1 MRKLL
6 LFVAILQFF
15 NPAESVNGV
24 IWDKKIE
31 DFVPIFSVSAFA
43 LAKQDVLMRSRKEE
57 THNFQGRIVRFTYF
71 EEWNIVNSKNN
82 GTEVT
87 GVIGEI
93 WNTLSEYLNFTLK
106 LIKSDHTA
114 LGIRDVN
121 NTYKFG
127 LLNVIQRNGTDVLPR
142 VEIVDGFRARI
153 MQITVPLS
161 KTGHKFYIHQKV
173 THVYTWMLN
182 LFTPKTW
189 YAVLIMYILFSVC
202 NYLSQRINVKFL
214 RKKLRVKL
222 QDSFFYN
229 FGMICGQSYLP
240 DGICRSSKIVELWLG
255 LFSLLIR
262 TAFGVLLIRFLTQ
275 TTFTIPFHDLR
286 SLLENSQY
294 NILTVN
300 GSLPQLTLSAK
311 ALRVLPIEDI
321 LYEEVAKRHVI
332 KSSIEEM
339 YRTVCTSENYA
350 MFEAIDI
357 KQARGAHFCP
367 LNPVGRNIIDNW
379 IVSAIAR
386 NFRYKRTIDV
396 AIIKFHEVGFI
407 DALMKRFITFVDRI
421 KEPPNIIEPINMEQ
435 IHLILLL
442 FSNGFLLSFIVFL
455 FEIIAFYCK
464 VH

>member
-240 DGICRSSKIVELWLG
+240 DGICRSSKIVELW
-255 LFSLLIR
+255 
-262 TAFGVLLIRFLTQ
+262 
-275 TTFTIPFHDLR
+275 